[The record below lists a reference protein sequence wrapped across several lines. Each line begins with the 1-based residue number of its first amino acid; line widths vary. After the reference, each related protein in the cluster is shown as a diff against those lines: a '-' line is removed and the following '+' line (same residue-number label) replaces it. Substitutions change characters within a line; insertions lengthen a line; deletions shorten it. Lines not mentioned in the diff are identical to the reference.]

1 MLPFALPSLV
11 LVVKTLGVIL
21 GVLGILLCV
30 RVLLARPA
38 DLLAGARPIRLGITT
53 LPRAP
58 YLKLV
63 AFAALILVPAG
74 AVAIANYHVFE
85 GVEEVS
91 GCAGCHTMWPM
102 VNDMQDPKSGTLAA
116 RHFRGRWIADRQCY
130 HCHSD
135 YGLSGTVN
143 AKLEGYR
150 HLARY
155 VTRTYP
161 EPIRLRGQYLNGNC
175 LNCHAGMA
183 TFERVPS
190 HHTVEDRLASNRM
203 TCLNCHGLAH
213 PSPAARTPGSR
224 EYGPLMARPPLE
236 ASR

>member
-1 MLPFALPSLV
+1 MLPFPLPSL
-11 LVVKTLGVIL
+11 LAVVTALGVIL
-21 GVLGILLCV
+21 GAAGILLCV
-30 RVLLARPA
+30 RVLLAKPEDLASSRPV
-38 DLLAGARPIRLGITT
+38 RLGIAT
-53 LPRAP
+53 LPRAA

-63 AFAALILVPAG
+63 AFAALVLLPAA
-74 AVAIANYHVFE
+74 AVAVANYHVFE

-102 VNDMQDPKSGTLAA
+102 VNDMQDPQSGTLAA
-116 RHFRGRWIADRQCY
+116 RHFRNRWIADRQCY

-143 AKLEGYR
+143 AKMEGYR

-161 EPIRLRGQYLNGNC
+161 EPIRLRGHYINQNC
-175 LNCHAGMA
+175 LNCHAPMA
-183 TFERVPS
+183 TFQRVPS
-190 HHTVEDRLASNRM
+190 HQTVGERLRTNQM

-213 PSPAARTPGSR
+213 PSPAARTPGSP
-224 EYGPLMARPPLE
+224 EYATLLTRPHLE
-236 ASR
+236 EPR

>member
-1 MLPFALPSLV
+1 MLPFALPSL
-11 LVVKTLGVIL
+11 LFIVKLIGLIL
-21 GVLGILLCV
+21 GVLGIVLCIRVPLV
-30 RVLLARPA
+30 RPD
-38 DLLAGARPIRLGITT
+38 DLTSPRPINLGITT

-63 AFAALILVPAG
+63 AFAALIVVPAG
-74 AVAIANYHVFE
+74 AVAMANYHVFE

-91 GCAGCHTMWPM
+91 GCAGCHVMWPM
-102 VNDMQDPKSGTLAA
+102 VNDMRNPQSGTLAA
-116 RHFRGRWIADRQCY
+116 RHFRNRWIADRQCY

-143 AKLEGYR
+143 AKMEGYR

-161 EPIRLRGQYLNGNC
+161 EPIRLRGHYLNQNC

-183 TFERVPS
+183 KFQQVPS
-190 HHTVEDRLASNRM
+190 HHTVGERLAANQM

-213 PSPAARTPGSR
+213 PSPAARTPGSP
-224 EYGPLMARPPLE
+224 EYAALLARPRLE
-236 ASR
+236 EPR

>member
-11 LVVKTLGVIL
+11 LVVKTLGVLL

-30 RVLLARPA
+30 RVLLVRPD
-38 DLLAGARPIRLGITT
+38 DLTSGRPISLGITT
-53 LPRAP
+53 LPRVP

-63 AFAALILVPAG
+63 AFMALVLVPAG
-74 AVAIANYHVFE
+74 AVAVANYHVFE

-135 YGLSGTVN
+135 YGLSGTIN
-143 AKLEGYR
+143 AKMEGYR

-161 EPIRLRGQYLNGNC
+161 EPIRLRGHYLNRNC

-183 TFERVPS
+183 KFERVPS
-190 HHTVEDRLASNRM
+190 HHTVGDRLASNQM

-213 PSPAARTPGSR
+213 PSPAARTPGSQ
-224 EYGPLMARPPLE
+224 EYGPLMTPPRLE
-236 ASR
+236 ALR